1 MWITITATPSPDE
14 CLRDRER
21 DPHHRELP
29 GVTEQDIDLSLD
41 QDVLTIRG
49 EKKFEQSEGGEREA
63 FHFMERS
70 YGAFQRSIRLPG
82 PLDPEQVRAVFENGV
97 LQITLPK
104 AQQQERSQKIQ
115 IQSGGKAGQGSIIDQ
130 RSGSERSEKETTQR
144 REAGGEQ
151 QGQRQTGHTVTAV
164 GLEPTRMARRAAS
177 GSANERD

>member
-82 PLDPEQVRAVFENGV
+82 PLDPEQVQASFENGV

-115 IQSGGKAGQGSIIDQ
+115 IQSGGKEARIIEQ
-130 RSGSERSEKETTQR
+130 RSGPERSEKEAAQR
-144 REAGGEQ
+144 RESGGEQ
-151 QGQRQTGHTVTAV
+151 HAQRQQSA
-164 GLEPTRMARRAAS
+164 PRR
-177 GSANERD
+177 R